1 MGMDIFIKKIHLFI
15 YLFCLLQPG
24 SIQTHSNLLVVFF
37 RSWIAILAKLE
48 VNLTFSLFFPH
59 VYFKNFL
66 SWWLAFYVQLLL
78 CPWKKLASL
87 NTLLFCLSLLF
98 LKEKYSLLDVF
109 YFSSSA
115 DATWVATFMKMLVQH
130 TSKQA
135 VVFPLYHKFPE
146 VYPDWPL
153 TVESCRWKCL
163 KDELCGIALPIV
175 LLPLTLWANAAGQ
188 NVCTVHFWLQDKSKG
203 NQFYPR

>member
-1 MGMDIFIKKIHLFI
+1 MMIGFLCSTALMPMKEISLSEHI
-15 YLFCLLQPG
+15 
-24 SIQTHSNLLVVFF
+24 VVLSFF
-37 RSWIAILAKLE
+37 
-48 VNLTFSLFFPH
+48 
-59 VYFKNFL
+59 
-66 SWWLAFYVQLLL
+66 AF
-78 CPWKKLASL
+78 
-87 NTLLFCLSLLF
+87 F

-115 DATWVATFMKMLVQH
+115 DATWVATFMKMLVLH

-188 NVCTVHFWLQDKSKG
+188 NVCTVHF
-203 NQFYPR
+203 